1 MLETLKNAWKIA
13 DLRKKILYTLGMLLL
28 YRVLCFIPTPGV
40 DTTVIAQAVEKYDLL
55 GFISSM
61 TGSNLSNFN
70 IMAMGI
76 TPYINASIIMQL
88 LCVAIPKLEEMQKE
102 GEEGRK
108 KIAQITRY
116 VTVGLGFI
124 QAIALTIGLHTSA
137 TGGFLSYLTIGLCL
151 AAGTAVAMWMG
162 ERITENGIG
171 NGISMLIFAGIVSNL
186 VTGLTQYLSSL
197 FTAFAAKTLVQFLA
211 SVLVFM
217 ILLLGIV
224 FVDLAERRIPVQYSK
239 RMVGRKMYGGQS
251 THIPLKLNAS
261 GVLPLIFAGIIS
273 NLVRALSLN
282 IDALIRGQNIGGILP
297 QMIASVVVFLIL
309 IVGIVFVDLG
319 ERRIPIQ
326 YAKRMVGRRMY
337 GGQSTHIPLKLNAS
351 GVLPLI
357 FANAIMQFPSTILAF
372 FPNSGANRWWT
383 AHVSSQHLLYQLIFA
398 LMIFGFTF
406 FYSEIS
412 FNPVEIS
419 KNIQANGGMIPGI
432 RQGKPTSDFIKK
444 ITRRITMFGAIY
456 LAILAVIPMIIYA
469 IAGVSLPF
477 AASSLLIA
485 VSVAMETM
493 RELESQMLMRHY
505 KGFLQ

>member
-13 DLRKKILYTLGMLLL
+13 DLRKKILYTLGMLLI
-28 YRVLCFIPTPGV
+28 YRLLCYVPTPGV
-40 DTTVIAQAVEKYDLL
+40 NTSLIASALEKYSLL
-55 GFISSM
+55 GFINSM
-61 TGSNLSNFN
+61 TGSDLSNYT

-116 VTVGLGFI
+116 VTVGLGFV
-124 QAIALTIGLHTSA
+124 QAIALTIGLHANA
-137 TGGFLSYLTIGLCL
+137 TNGFLGLITIGFCL
-151 AAGTAVAMWMG
+151 AAGTAIAMWMG

-171 NGISMLIFAGIVSNL
+171 NGISLLIFAGIISNL
-186 VTGLTQYLSSL
+186 ARSVGTNIYNIFTHPEAVSIPAVIASL
-197 FTAFAAKTLVQFLA
+197 VVFIILV
-211 SVLVFM
+211 V
-217 ILLLGIV
+217 GIV
-224 FVDLAERRIPVQYSK
+224 LVDLAERRIRIQYAK

-261 GVLPLIFAGIIS
+261 GVLPLIFA
-273 NLVRALSLN
+273 
-282 IDALIRGQNIGGILP
+282 
-297 QMIASVVVFLIL
+297 
-309 IVGIVFVDLG
+309 
-319 ERRIPIQ
+319 
-326 YAKRMVGRRMY
+326 
-337 GGQSTHIPLKLNAS
+337 
-351 GVLPLI
+351 
-357 FANAIMQFPSTILAF
+357 NAIMQFPATILAF
-372 FPNSGANRWWT
+372 FPNSGANAWWT
-383 AHVSSQHLLYQLIFA
+383 AHVSSTHLLYQVIFA

-412 FNPVEIS
+412 FNPVEIA
-419 KNIQANGGMIPGI
+419 KNIQNNGGMIPGI
-432 RQGKPTSDFIKK
+432 RQGKPTSDYIKK
-444 ITRRITMFGAIY
+444 ITHRITMFGAIY
-456 LAILAVIPMIIYA
+456 LAVLAVIPMIIYS

-505 KGFLQ
+505 KGFLN

>member
-13 DLRKKILYTLGMLLL
+13 DLRKKILYTLGMLLI
-28 YRVLCFIPTPGV
+28 YRLLCYVPTPGV
-40 DTTVIAQAVEKYDLL
+40 DTSLIASALERYSLL
-55 GFISSM
+55 GFINSM
-61 TGSNLSNFN
+61 TGSDLSNYT

-124 QAIALTIGLHTSA
+124 QAIALTIGLRANA
-137 TGGFLSYLTIGLCL
+137 TNDFLGLLTIGFCL
-151 AAGTAVAMWMG
+151 AAGTAIAMWMG

-171 NGISMLIFAGIVSNL
+171 NGISLLIFAGIISNL
-186 VTGLTQYLSSL
+186 ARSVGTNVVNIFSHPEAVSIP
-197 FTAFAAKTLVQFLA
+197 AVIA
-211 SVLVFM
+211 SVVVFVILVV
-217 ILLLGIV
+217 GIV
-224 FVDLAERRIPVQYSK
+224 LVDLAERRIRIQYAK

-261 GVLPLIFAGIIS
+261 GVLPLIFA
-273 NLVRALSLN
+273 
-282 IDALIRGQNIGGILP
+282 
-297 QMIASVVVFLIL
+297 
-309 IVGIVFVDLG
+309 
-319 ERRIPIQ
+319 
-326 YAKRMVGRRMY
+326 
-337 GGQSTHIPLKLNAS
+337 
-351 GVLPLI
+351 
-357 FANAIMQFPSTILAF
+357 NAIMQFPATILAF
-372 FPNSGANRWWT
+372 FPNSAANQWWT
-383 AHVSSQHLLYQLIFA
+383 THVSSTHLLYQVIFA

-412 FNPVEIS
+412 FNPVEIA
-419 KNIQANGGMIPGI
+419 KNIQNNGGMIPGI
-432 RQGKPTSDFIKK
+432 RQGKPTSDYIKK
-444 ITRRITMFGAIY
+444 ITHRITMFGAIY

-505 KGFLQ
+505 KGFLN

>member
-1 MLETLKNAWKIA
+1 MLETLKNAWKIQ
-13 DLRKKILYTLGMLLL
+13 DLRKKILYTLGMLLI
-28 YRVLCFIPTPGV
+28 YRLLCYVPTPGV
-40 DTTVIAQAVEKYDLL
+40 NTSMIASALERYSLL
-55 GFISSM
+55 GFINSM
-61 TGSNLSNFN
+61 TGSDLSNYT

-124 QAIALTIGLHTSA
+124 QAIALTIGLHANA
-137 TGGFLSYLTIGLCL
+137 TNGFLGLITIGFCL
-151 AAGTAVAMWMG
+151 AAGTAIAMWMG

-171 NGISMLIFAGIVSNL
+171 NGISL
-186 VTGLTQYLSSL
+186 
-197 FTAFAAKTLVQFLA
+197 
-211 SVLVFM
+211 
-217 ILLLGIV
+217 
-224 FVDLAERRIPVQYSK
+224 
-239 RMVGRKMYGGQS
+239 
-251 THIPLKLNAS
+251 
-261 GVLPLIFAGIIS
+261 LIFAGIIS
-273 NLVRALSLN
+273 NLARSVGTNVVN
-282 IDALIRGQNIGGILP
+282 IFSHPEAVHIP
-297 QMIASVVVFLIL
+297 AVIASLIVFIIL
-309 IVGIVFVDLG
+309 VVGIVLVDLA
-319 ERRIPIQ
+319 ERRIRIQ

-357 FANAIMQFPSTILAF
+357 FANAIMQFPATILAF
-372 FPNSGANRWWT
+372 FPNSAANAWWT
-383 AHVSSQHLLYQLIFA
+383 AHVSSTHALYQIIFA

-412 FNPVEIS
+412 FNPVEIA
-419 KNIQANGGMIPGI
+419 KNIQNNGGMIPGI
-432 RQGKPTSDFIKK
+432 RQGKPTSDYIKK
-444 ITRRITMFGAIY
+444 ITHRITMFGAIY
-456 LAILAVIPMIIYA
+456 LAVLAVIPMIIYS

-505 KGFLQ
+505 KGFLN